1 MEDFCALVAGINKLS
16 SIKSP
21 EMTKTLLL
29 PIILTLVASIQ
40 SVFLNAQY
48 IPLIEESKY
57 WIYFDFQK
65 RPRPTT
71 GFLITIKGDTIVQN
85 TAYKKVYKYELSGEV
100 KTINFNEPPIFVA
113 DIPYNVIDKELVS
126 LIREDV
132 NEKLI
137 YNLPI
142 KLDSCTK
149 PSNGVINPCND
160 IVFCDT
166 LEHLLFDF
174 SLSTGDT
181 LNYCSYAPLHYW
193 PIEPEIIDSVK
204 LEMHFGKLRNTF
216 FTYGVASYLP
226 NLDEPGP
233 IPPSRVRI
241 IEGVGFQNQGI
252 FNYRFGSLVYYCE
265 GDLEDCDIVSATKEV
280 YLKESHVNVYPN
292 PASDCLT
299 VESNEDIESIS
310 IINPNGIAL
319 ITVSFETLLNLS
331 NIPDGIY
338 IIKIRFENGNLRNQ
352 RILKLNR

>member
-1 MEDFCALVAGINKLS
+1 MK
-16 SIKSP
+16 
-21 EMTKTLLL
+21 KTLFL
-29 PIILTLVASIQ
+29 PIILTFVASIQ
-40 SVFLNAQY
+40 SAFLNAQY
-48 IPLIEESKY
+48 LPLIEESKY
-57 WIYFDFQK
+57 WIYYDFQK

-71 GFLITIKGDTIVQN
+71 GFLITIKGDTVVQN

-100 KTINFNEPPIFVA
+100 KTVLINEPPIFVA
-113 DIPYNVIDKELVS
+113 DIPYNLIDKELVS

-142 KLDSCTK
+142 KLDSCTE

-160 IVFCDT
+160 IMFCDT

-193 PIEPEIIDSVK
+193 QIEPEIIDSVK

-226 NLDEPGP
+226 NLVEPGP

-241 IEGVGFQNQGI
+241 IEGVGFLYQGI
-252 FNYRFGSLVYYCE
+252 FNYRFGSLVHYCE
-265 GDLEDCDIVSATKEV
+265 GDLEDCNIVSATKEV
-280 YLKESHVNVYPN
+280 YLDESQVKVYPN
-292 PASDCLT
+292 PTSDYIA
-299 VESNEDIESIS
+299 VESNEEIGSIS
-310 IINPNGIAL
+310 VISPNGIEL
-319 ITVSFETLLNLS
+319 MNVSNENLLNLS
-331 NIPDGIY
+331 NIPSGIY

-352 RILKLNR
+352 RIVKLNH